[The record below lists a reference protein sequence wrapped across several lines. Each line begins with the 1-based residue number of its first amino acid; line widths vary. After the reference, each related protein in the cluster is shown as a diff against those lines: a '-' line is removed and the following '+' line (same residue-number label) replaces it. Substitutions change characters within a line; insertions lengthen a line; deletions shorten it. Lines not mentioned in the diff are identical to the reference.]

1 MTNRYRILG
10 VSSLDSEEAI
20 RRAYRDRITLNHPDH
35 AENDEDRKER
45 TEYTRSIND
54 AYSLLRDP
62 VRRAAYDLRL
72 RRERHGL
79 IDENTLPSTFASDM
93 FGVWAIRNP
102 AGQWIS
108 LVIIT
113 LTLIIAF
120 RAAGA
125 ENYSPLAEI
134 LAGIG
139 WLLLLVK
146 ENGLA
151 RSPLGD
157 LIALVK
163 RGIRR

>member
-10 VSSLDSEEAI
+10 VSPLDSDEAI
-20 RRAYRDRITLNHPDH
+20 RRAYRDRITINHPDH

-45 TEYTRSIND
+45 TEYTRKIND

-79 IDENTLPSTFASDM
+79 IDEASLPSTFATDM
-93 FGVWAIRNP
+93 FGTWAIRTP

-108 LVIIT
+108 LALII
-113 LTLIIAF
+113 LTLAIALL
-120 RAAGA
+120 AAGA
-125 ENYSPLAEI
+125 ENYSPLVEI
-134 LAGIG
+134 LAGLG
-139 WLLLLVK
+139 WLALLIK

-157 LIALVK
+157 LAAL
-163 RGIRR
+163 IRRAVRR